1 VNTWPWRLNASAI
14 MGSGPCAVRAREQ
27 RRRGASVLRACRAF
41 KKVMKPPSTGKP
53 ATPEV

>member
-1 VNTWPWRLNASAI
+1 VKTWPWRLNASAI
-14 MGSGPCAVRAREQ
+14 MGSGPCAERAREQ
-27 RRRGASVLRACRAF
+27 RRRGASVLRARRAF